1 MKKRYLAFATAAIL
15 LAGCSNEED
24 FIPQENLKDTPI
36 TVTAA
41 VAELATRAG
50 HSSSNLPETF
60 YLTINQ
66 EGDDYDYTNVPMT
79 KAANDNTYTPND
91 VKLLWEGSTAIVNAT
106 AATFSMAETPH
117 LLAVI
122 ADQSTEAG
130 INGSDHLYMASSE
143 VTPTKD
149 GNLPVEFSHIMSK
162 IILTI
167 TLGNEFDS
175 QQNPI
180 SNVTFNGTVAQ
191 RNYTPDSEQ
200 KWSDIT
206 GITASDITP
215 YTGTGDYTPIGTT
228 VNSVATTNA
237 TAKYEVILVP
247 QTVTAG
253 KFAVQFTLNGTLYK
267 WTSTSEVTLAS
278 GTEYTLALTAGKD
291 KVGITSLTSAAWG
304 TGTGGSLK
312 TE

>member
-50 HSSSNLPETF
+50 HSASNLPETF
-60 YLTINQ
+60 YLTIDQ
-66 EGDDYDYTNVPMT
+66 EGTAYDYTNVSMN
-79 KAANDNTYTPND
+79 KAANDNYTPND
-91 VKLLWEGSTAIVNAT
+91 VKLLWEGSTATVNAT
-106 AATFSMAETPH
+106 AATFSLEGTSH
-117 LLAVI
+117 ILNVNTI
-122 ADQSTEAG
+122 QSTDDG
-130 INGSDHLYMASSE
+130 INGSDHLYMANEE
-143 VTPTKD
+143 VTPTED
-149 GNLPVEFSHIMSK
+149 GKLPVAFSHIMSK

-191 RNYTPDSEQ
+191 RNYTPDSEP

-206 GITASDITP
+206 GVTASDITP
-215 YTGTGDYTPIGTT
+215 YTGDYTPIGTT

-247 QTVTAG
+247 QTITAG
-253 KFAVQFTLNGTLYK
+253 KFAVQFTLNGNLYK
-267 WTSTSEVTLAS
+267 WTSTSAVTLAS

-291 KVGITSLTSAAWG
+291 KVGIASLTSAAWG

>member
-1 MKKRYLAFATAAIL
+1 M
-15 LAGCSNEED
+15 
-24 FIPQENLKDTPI
+24 
-36 TVTAA
+36 
-41 VAELATRAG
+41 
-50 HSSSNLPETF
+50 
-60 YLTINQ
+60 
-66 EGDDYDYTNVPMT
+66 
-79 KAANDNTYTPND
+79 
-91 VKLLWEGSTAIVNAT
+91 WEGSTAPVNAT
-106 AATFSMAETPH
+106 AATFSIAQPPH
-117 LLAVI
+117 VLAVR
-122 ADQSTEAG
+122 ADQSTEDG
-130 INGSDHLYMASSE
+130 IAASDHLYMASGE
-143 VTPTKD
+143 VTPTNE
-149 GNLPVEFSHIMSK
+149 GSLPVEFSHIMSK

-175 QQNPI
+175 HTNPI

-191 RNYTPDSEQ
+191 RNYTPDGDT

-215 YTGTGDYTPIGTT
+215 FTVDYTSIGTI
-228 VNSVATTNA
+228 VNSVAATNA

-247 QTVTAG
+247 QTVGAG
-253 KFAVQFTLNGTLYK
+253 KFAVQFMLNGNLYK
-267 WTSTSEVTLAS
+267 WTSTNAVELAS